1 MMMTTLWISAVY
13 AGGQNEADTKSV
25 PMNEDTLMLESMTLD
40 EMKQLAAPDLDETA
54 LQEASSPSDEA
65 FYGLTGDSG
74 FGIGGENGA
83 ASEYLLRDAA
93 NASLLNR
100 QRIRST
106 DEIAVDVDEAV
117 ELALKYNLSLKGEQ
131 LELVKKRRAMSTVWN
146 NFIPTVQVS
155 SSLIRGNSAPAGMG
169 GWLPYQNNVPMIDPS
184 SGDVIPF
191 STANSGMMYVEQDMS
206 PWNAAAGIN
215 FDLMLNL
222 ALFDGIT
229 STKLDYASG
238 LISYEQA
245 KQKLERDVRKSFYN
259 LVLMQENRELFLQ
272 QISAAEDRYEQ
283 AKINYDNGL
292 VPELSVL
299 SARVAW
305 ENLKPALESMDLGY
319 QQTLAGFK
327 MTLGLA
333 QSTKLEIDGSIEAD
347 PVELEA
353 EPLIEEY
360 LAGRLDLKSM
370 LYGIKSIETAKTS
383 TMKRAFTP
391 NLMLSWNADPSMND
405 PFDTNWFDTDWNQ
418 QSGMFRLTVA
428 MNLEGLLPN
437 SKMRV
442 SLAEL
447 DEQKQSLQLGLMQA
461 IEGAEMEISSLVRSL
476 NKSRSSMDSLRLNTE
491 MAERAYQLA
500 EEAYNAG
507 SRELLEVQNAE
518 IELNKA
524 QYELL
529 KEKYNYVTGLLDL
542 EYALNTSLEQ
552 IMDGKDE

>member
-1 MMMTTLWISAVY
+1 MMITTLWISAVY
-13 AGGQNEADTKSV
+13 AGGQNETDTKSV
-25 PMNEDTLMLESMTLD
+25 PMNEGTLMLESMTLD

-54 LQEASSPSDEA
+54 LLEASSPSDEA

-74 FGIGGENGA
+74 FGISGETGA
-83 ASEYLLRDAA
+83 VSEYLLRDAA

-106 DEIAVDVDEAV
+106 DKIAVDVDEAV
-117 ELALKYNLSLKGEQ
+117 GLALKYNLSLKSEQ

-155 SSLIRGNSAPAGMG
+155 SSLIRGNVAPAGA
-169 GWLPYQNNVPMIDPS
+169 PPN
-184 SGDVIPF
+184 
-191 STANSGMMYVEQDMS
+191 MS

-283 AKINYDNGL
+283 AEINYDNGL

-305 ENLKPALESMDLGY
+305 ENLKPALEAMDLGY
-319 QQTLAGFK
+319 QQAIAGFK

-333 QSTKLEIDGSIEAD
+333 QSTELEIDGSIEAD

-353 EPLIEEY
+353 EPLIDEY

-391 NLMLSWNADPSMND
+391 NLMLSWNADPGLRD
-405 PFDTNWFDTDWNQ
+405 PFDTNWFDLDNWNQ

-447 DEQKQSLQLGLMQA
+447 EEQKQSLQLGLMQA

-476 NKSRSSMDSLRLNTE
+476 NKSRSSMESLRLNVD
-491 MAERAYQLA
+491 MAERAYLLS